1 MHGSVR
7 RAGDQID
14 AAGLGRGGQ
23 DGALVKAG
31 GRALFQPVAVF
42 REQMLR
48 QAVVAREQAEQ
59 LSGGTALDRRQ
70 GNGRIPAGGGQR
82 KPCLLYTSCQAS
94 WNSPLFSV
102 HPNYMLDF
110 PVKSAIME
118 KQLKNRQFGTIL
130 SINKTTGK
138 ASIETEF
145 RSGRAAPHSAV
156 RGKSPSAIL
165 HAAKTACRTV
175 ALYQKSGAR
184 PGF

>member
-82 KPCLLYTSCQAS
+82 KPAGHEMCIRDRYRT
-94 WNSPLFSV
+94 
-102 HPNYMLDF
+102 
-110 PVKSAIME
+110 
-118 KQLKNRQFGTIL
+118 
-130 SINKTTGK
+130 
-138 ASIETEF
+138 
-145 RSGRAAPHSAV
+145 AP
-156 RGKSPSAIL
+156 
-165 HAAKTACRTV
+165 
-175 ALYQKSGAR
+175 
-184 PGF
+184 